1 MGDRYVVLSNGDAFK
16 IFLNAEGSE
25 CYKDKEGKTKK
36 VRKNQKV
43 TEVPPDVVQEASG
56 GLKFA
61 TDTELFR
68 ANLPHAQEI
77 WDANKNI
84 DKYTGFS
91 QSDTE
96 KLTFDGLSNVVKYY
110 EDFDKKRAIKVERDH
125 TVEVQIVS
133 RAWNRANNGKQPNT
147 RATLKCIRDSVNHLD
162 NLNCTPGAVNMK
174 KESAVRTF
182 LRDYESENGNGLRQ
196 NLRDYGVGPNTTRRI
211 CTTFEE
217 SANKIA
223 DKVQKEGSEV
233 YDDFADEITSIIGYI
248 KLD

>member
-36 VRKNQKV
+36 VRTNQKV
-43 TEVPPDVVQEASG
+43 TEGPPDVVQEASG
-56 GLKFA
+56 GFKFA

-68 ANLPHAQEI
+68 ATLPPAQEI
-77 WDANKNI
+77 WDANKNV

-91 QSDTE
+91 QSETE
-96 KLTFDGLSNVVKYY
+96 KLTFDRLSNVVEYY
-110 EDFDKKRAIKVERDH
+110 GDNERAIKVERDH
-125 TVEVQIVS
+125 TVEIQMVS
-133 RAWNRANNGKQPNT
+133 CAWNRANNGRHRNT

-174 KESAVRTF
+174 KERAVRTF
-182 LRDYESENGNGLRQ
+182 LGDFESENGKGLRE
-196 NLRDYGVGPNTTRRI
+196 NLQHFGVGRNTIRRI
-211 CTTFEE
+211 CTTLEQ
-217 SANKIA
+217 SAYKIA
-223 DKVQKEGSEV
+223 DKVKEEGSEV
-233 YDDFADEITSIIGYI
+233 YDDFADEITSIIGHI

>member
-1 MGDRYVVLSNGDAFK
+1 MGDWYVVLSNGDAYK
-16 IFLNAEGSE
+16 IFLNAKGSD
-25 CYKDKEGKTKK
+25 CYKKEGKTRK

-43 TEVPPDVVQEASG
+43 TEVPPYVVQEASG
-56 GLKFA
+56 WLKFA
-61 TDTELFR
+61 TDKELFR

-77 WDANKNI
+77 WNANKNI

-91 QSDTE
+91 QSETE
-96 KLTFDGLSNVVKYY
+96 KLAFDGLSNVVKDY
-110 EDFDKKRAIKVERDH
+110 EDFAKERAIKVERDH

-174 KESAVRTF
+174 KESAVRKF

-196 NLRDYGVGPNTTRRI
+196 NLLYYDVGPNTTRRI

>member
-1 MGDRYVVLSNGDAFK
+1 MGDWYVKLSNGDAYK
-16 IFLNAEGSE
+16 IFLNAKGSE
-25 CYKDKEGKTKK
+25 CYKKEGKTRK

-43 TEVPPDVVQEASG
+43 IEIPPDVVQEASG

-91 QSDTE
+91 QSETE

-110 EDFDKKRAIKVERDH
+110 EDFVKERAMKVERDH

-133 RAWNRANNGKQPNT
+133 HAWNRANNGKKPNT

-174 KESAVRTF
+174 KESAVKKF
-182 LRDYESENGNGLRQ
+182 LSEYESENGKGLRH
-196 NLRDYGVGPNTTRRI
+196 NLGHYHVGPNTTRRI